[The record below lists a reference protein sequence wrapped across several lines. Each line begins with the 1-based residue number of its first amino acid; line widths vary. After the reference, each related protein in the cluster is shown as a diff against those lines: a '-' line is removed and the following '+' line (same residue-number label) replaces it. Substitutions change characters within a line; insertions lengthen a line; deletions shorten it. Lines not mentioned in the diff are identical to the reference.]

1 MMLDILSWVCLILGG
16 LLGIVGGIGMHRFPD
31 FYTRLHAA
39 GTTDT
44 LCAAFFLL
52 GLAFQAGLTI
62 ASFKLFLVFAFIFL
76 TSPTASHSL
85 ANAAMLGGLK
95 PALLNDDVSNYDV
108 SNRDVSNQEQLDK

>member
-1 MMLDILSWVCLILGG
+1 MTWDILSWVCLVLGG
-16 LLGIVGGIGMHRFPD
+16 LLGIIGGIGMHRFPD

-52 GLAFQAGLTI
+52 GLGFQAGLTLV
-62 ASFKLFLVFAFIFL
+62 SFKLLLIFTFIFF

-85 ANAAMLGGLK
+85 ANAAILGGLK
-95 PALLNDDVSNYDV
+95 PRIA
-108 SNRDVSNQEQLDK
+108 K

>member
-1 MMLDILSWVCLILGG
+1 MILDTLSWICLSLGG
-16 LLGIVGGIGMHRFPD
+16 LLGIIGGIGMHRFPD

-44 LCAAFFLL
+44 LCAALFLL
-52 GLAFQAGLTI
+52 GLAFQAGISL
-62 ASFKLFLVFAFIFL
+62 ASFKLFLIFVFIFF

-95 PALLNDDVSNYDV
+95 PK
-108 SNRDVSNQEQLDK
+108 LDKS

>member
-1 MMLDILSWVCLILGG
+1 MIVDVLSWICLGLGG
-16 LLGIVGGIGMHRFPD
+16 ALGIIGGIGMHRFPD

-44 LCAAFFLL
+44 LCAALFLL
-52 GLAFQAGLTI
+52 GLGLQAGLTL
-62 ASFKLFLVFAFIFL
+62 ASFKLFLIFVFIFF

-95 PALLNDDVSNYDV
+95 PK
-108 SNRDVSNQEQLDK
+108 LDK

>member
-1 MMLDILSWVCLILGG
+1 MILDTLSWICL
-16 LLGIVGGIGMHRFPD
+16 LLGSLIGIIGGIGLHRFPD

-44 LCAAFFLL
+44 LCAALFLL
-52 GLAFQAGLTI
+52 GLAFQAGISL
-62 ASFKLFLVFAFIFL
+62 ASFKLFLIFAFIFF

-95 PALLNDDVSNYDV
+95 PK
-108 SNRDVSNQEQLDK
+108 LDKS